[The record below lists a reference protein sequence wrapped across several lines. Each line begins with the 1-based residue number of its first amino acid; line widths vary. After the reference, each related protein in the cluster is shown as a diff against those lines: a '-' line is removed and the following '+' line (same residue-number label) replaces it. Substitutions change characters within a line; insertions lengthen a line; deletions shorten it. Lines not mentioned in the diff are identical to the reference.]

1 MIMKERV
8 ARLLEPESATNRVEE
23 HVLVVAARLPCRKA
37 EESRVLDVRALR
49 SERLHVVV

>member
-8 ARLLEPESATNRVEE
+8 VRLLEPECAADRVEE
-23 HVLVVAARLPCRKA
+23 HVLVVAARLPGRKA
-37 EESRVLDVRALR
+37 QETRVLDVRALR